1 MSMPAGD
8 MPTLPKIATP
18 QSAYD
23 KAEEEGD
30 AERVPS
36 MRSVRSGASSRS
48 SLTGLTTASLRKE
61 VSVSLPGSS
70 LDFHSRLSHGSAT
83 RFCASALWVHE
94 AVAAEVARIV
104 EPLKEK
110 LQTEQTAR
118 QRLESMLRTAKG
130 GTKEEVF

>member
-83 RFCASALWVHE
+83 RFCTRGSGCRGGQNRGAAKRKASDRADCE
-94 AVAAEVARIV
+94 AA
-104 EPLKEK
+104 
-110 LQTEQTAR
+110 T
-118 QRLESMLRTAKG
+118 
-130 GTKEEVF
+130 